1 MRCRSRSSS
10 SRGNATAHQ
19 LGASSSTP
27 GCRCLR
33 TSVTMIGVRE
43 ASGARVRSSRAALDD
58 IHSSHCDPADM
69 IHVMGSLDRRQVALR
84 RSIAE
89 ADDGGYMRS
98 EEHTSELQSRENLV
112 CRLLL

>member
-1 MRCRSRSSS
+1 
-10 SRGNATAHQ
+10 
-19 LGASSSTP
+19 
-27 GCRCLR
+27 
-33 TSVTMIGVRE
+33 MIGVRE

-89 ADDGGYMRS
+89 ADDGGYMPATEAERIL
-98 EEHTSELQSRENLV
+98 EVWELTRDAWAFYGGADAEQ
-112 CRLLL
+112 RLQRNVAVLIRGKS